1 MRPLLDARGIP
12 TRDLRPRPVRIRTR
26 TSTVEAMVGGFSWTT
41 QQVQQVLR
49 FPRESGHGLCSGGD
63 FIQRQFVCDSPDL
76 AARRD
81 STTFNADRI
90 QPHPSATCTKQF
102 VPRDPR
108 HRRRQ
113 RELGR
118 LTPID

>member
-12 TRDLRPRPVRIRTR
+12 ARDLRPRPVRIRTR
-26 TSTVEAMVGGFSWTT
+26 TSTVEAMVGGFSRTT

-49 FPRESGHGLCSGGD
+49 FPRESGHCLCSGGD
-63 FIQRQFVCDSPDL
+63 FIQRQFVCDGPDL

-90 QPHPSATCTKQF
+90 QPHPSATCTKQ
-102 VPRDPR
+102 VLPRDTRWRFPER
-108 HRRRQ
+108 CRS
-113 RELGR
+113 LVLSG
-118 LTPID
+118 D